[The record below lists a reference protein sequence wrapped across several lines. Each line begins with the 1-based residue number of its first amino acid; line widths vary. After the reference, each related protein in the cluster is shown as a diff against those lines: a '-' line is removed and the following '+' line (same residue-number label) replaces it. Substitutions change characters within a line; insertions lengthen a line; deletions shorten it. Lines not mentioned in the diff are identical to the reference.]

1 MHLVDDKE
9 ILHYNAHPWSV
20 KCLHDSIVVSIPACH
35 AGDRGSI
42 PRRGAF
48 FLFLRNSNIGVPTKI
63 FYFVEK
69 IEM

>member
-9 ILHYNAHPWSV
+9 ILVYIAHAYTV

-48 FLFLRNSNIGVPTKI
+48 FLSKKFECWRSN
-63 FYFVEK
+63 EK
-69 IEM
+69 FSFR